1 MMNLQHGDCLELLP
15 KLADNSVD
23 LIVTDPPYGMTN
35 NPWDKKIDLPRLWR
49 ELHRVG
55 KENAAFVMFAAQPF
69 ATDLIQSNRRNF
81 RYDLVW
87 QKKMAVG
94 FLNANRMP
102 LRSHELILVF
112 YRRLPDYFP
121 QKTAGKPYRAR
132 IAARPPVTME
142 ASMPARLLITAT
154 ATRFPSGSTVSMRTN
169 ITPRRNPSP
178 CWNA

>member
-35 NPWDKKIDLPRLWR
+35 NPWDKKPDLPRLWR

-87 QKKMAVG
+87 QKKNGRGLFKRQQDAAAQPRVDIGVLPPPAGLFSAKNGGEAV
-94 FLNANRMP
+94 P
-102 LRSHELILVF
+102 CKDCC
-112 YRRLPDYFP
+112 P
-121 QKTAGKPYRAR
+121 
-132 IAARPPVTME
+132 PPVTME

-169 ITPRRNPSP
+169 ITPRRNPLP